1 MNMEHKRGFLMKRVI
16 VLIALVL
23 AAVAAYAVDSAGN
36 TQTAVSSSIKYLTAG
51 MEQLTSYVDVKTVK
65 GAPVPVIDRD
75 VLKYMT
81 SVGFVF
87 NSTKTG
93 ALMVMEVKKENFEK
107 VKAILAQKNTLINT
121 DNAVDLEKEYKGFE
135 NKIKKHRGK

>member
-1 MNMEHKRGFLMKRVI
+1 
-16 VLIALVL
+16 
-23 AAVAAYAVDSAGN
+23 
-36 TQTAVSSSIKYLTAG
+36 
-51 MEQLTSYVDVKTVK
+51 
-65 GAPVPVIDRD
+65 VPVIDRD

-87 NSTKTG
+87 NSGKTG

-121 DNAVDLEKEYKGFE
+121 DNAVDLEKQWKGSDLA
-135 NKIKKHRGK
+135 